1 MIAQAIRTYLLTKS
15 TVTDEVSTRIRP
27 DALVQ
32 DETLPALVIQETSS
46 DHEELLN
53 GAGGISHSSITIACY
68 AATRIKADQVAE
80 IIRQVLHGYTGSA
93 GSQTIQASQLEDR
106 AVGYL
111 VPNDGS
117 DVGLYV
123 NSLDFRITFTETIPT
138 F

>member
-1 MIAQAIRTYLLTKS
+1 MIAQAIRTYLLTKT

-27 DALVQ
+27 DALAQ
-32 DETLPALVIQETSS
+32 NETMPALVIQETAS
-46 DHEELLN
+46 DHEEQLS
-53 GAGGISHSSITIACY
+53 GAGGISQSSVTIACY
-68 AATRIKADQVAE
+68 ADTRIKADEVAE
-80 IIRQVLHGYTGSA
+80 VIRLVLHGYTGSA

-117 DVGLYV
+117 DDGLYV
-123 NSLDFRITFTETIPT
+123 NSLDFRITFTESIPT